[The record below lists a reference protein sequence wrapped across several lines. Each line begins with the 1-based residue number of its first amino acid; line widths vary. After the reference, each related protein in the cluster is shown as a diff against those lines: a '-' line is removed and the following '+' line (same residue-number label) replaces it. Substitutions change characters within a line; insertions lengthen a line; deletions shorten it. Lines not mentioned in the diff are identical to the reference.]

1 MPTVSQ
7 LLTRFLVDLASR
19 AGFVW
24 EKVTARYRDKATG
37 RFVSEQVLVNL
48 AESFT
53 GLTQDT
59 LTNITER
66 MTTGKMPFADWQR
79 QFVQELKDAYIVNA
93 QIGRGGR
100 NAMTQADYGRIGQR
114 LRSEYKYFN
123 AFSKEIAN
131 GDLSAAQIQ
140 ARVDQYAAGTRKAYY
155 DGRTAAA
162 KDGGFTEERR
172 VLNPAEHCTTQGDRT
187 GCIEYAAKGWQPIG
201 TMPEPGEGTPCR
213 GNCKCAKEYR

>member
-1 MPTVSQ
+1 MKVSQ

-19 AGFVW
+19 AGYVW

-37 RFVSEQVLVNL
+37 RFISEQVLVNL

-53 GLTQDT
+53 GFTQDN
-59 LTNITER
+59 LTSLTDKMIS
-66 MTTGKMPFADWQR
+66 GKMSLADWQR
-79 QFVQELKDAYIVNA
+79 QFAQELKDAYIVNA
-93 QIGRGGR
+93 QIGRGGK

-114 LRSEYKYFN
+114 LRGEYKYLNDF
-123 AFSKEIAN
+123 AKEIAN

-172 VLNPAEHCTTQGDRT
+172 ILNPAEHCED
-187 GCIEYAAKGWQPIG
+187 CLDYAGKGWQPIG
-201 TMPEPGEGTPCR
+201 TLPEPGEGSQCR
-213 GNCKCAKEYR
+213 NNCKCEKEYR